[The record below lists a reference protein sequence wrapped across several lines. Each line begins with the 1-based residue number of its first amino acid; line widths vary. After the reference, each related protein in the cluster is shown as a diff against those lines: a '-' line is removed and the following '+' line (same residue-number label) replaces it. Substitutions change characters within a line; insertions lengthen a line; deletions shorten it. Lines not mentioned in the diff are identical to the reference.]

1 MSTSQRHTSSRPP
14 VTRLHNRSPRPPR
27 RCPDTPGAARRS
39 AAGAVAAPRA
49 AQAPLGWQPRTPVP
63 AANSRRRRH
72 RQVHSGAKPG
82 LSPPRCGAP
91 SGKRWA
97 RPRPGSPDAPRSSR
111 QVSAPQ
117 VPARAPSTPLPV
129 GPPAQ
134 GPARPSGWMRRLLPR
149 PQGPGQLTGP
159 RRARLRGG
167 GDATGASGGRV
178 RGCAAAA
185 AAAANGKRRETNGG
199 GKRSASAAPA
209 RPGRPRK
216 SRRGRPALPGGCC
229 LPRPRERP
237 GPSPAAGPAL
247 CRRGCGQPPRA
258 VPRPEGGTSSRL
270 LTGRDGAGVG
280 SARRQAVT
288 RVERRGAEL
297 GGNE

>member
-1 MSTSQRHTSSRPP
+1 
-14 VTRLHNRSPRPPR
+14 
-27 RCPDTPGAARRS
+27 
-39 AAGAVAAPRA
+39 
-49 AQAPLGWQPRTPVP
+49 
-63 AANSRRRRH
+63 
-72 RQVHSGAKPG
+72 
-82 LSPPRCGAP
+82 
-91 SGKRWA
+91 
-97 RPRPGSPDAPRSSR
+97 
-111 QVSAPQ
+111 
-117 VPARAPSTPLPV
+117 
-129 GPPAQ
+129 
-134 GPARPSGWMRRLLPR
+134 MRRLPPR

-159 RRARLRGG
+159 RYARLRGV

-178 RGCAAAA
+178 RGCAA

-199 GKRSASAAPA
+199 GKRSASAAPS

-216 SRRGRPALPGGCC
+216 SRWGRPALPGGCC

-247 CRRGCGQPPRA
+247 CRRGCGQAPRA

-288 RVERRGAEL
+288 RVGRRGAEL
-297 GGNE
+297 GGNEWKVFNKIWDKEKYICSSRPREQAQTQRAYRQRAGPGTSESPRSATK